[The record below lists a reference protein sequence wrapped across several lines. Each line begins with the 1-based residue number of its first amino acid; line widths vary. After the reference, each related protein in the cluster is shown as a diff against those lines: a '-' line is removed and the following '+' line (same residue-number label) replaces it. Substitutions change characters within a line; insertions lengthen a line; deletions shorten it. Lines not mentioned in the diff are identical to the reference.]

1 MANENFT
8 INVSDEFLED
18 LSARLKNTRWTNGRE
33 SLQWEYGTNKAYL
46 KDFVSYW
53 IEEYDWKKQ
62 EKQFNSYPQFK
73 CNVDGVDIHF
83 FHIKGKGKNPIPIIL
98 THGWPDSFIRYQK
111 IIPILTD
118 PTRFGRNSN
127 DSFDVVIPSV
137 PGFGFSTL
145 PDSKGVNNSDIADLW
160 KKLMTKNLGY
170 EKFGALGGDVGSGVT
185 RYLAYKYPEHLIGI
199 HLTDAGIIRDI
210 VFSTNNENLSTEEIQ
225 YKQSALKWISMEGA
239 YMSIQSTK
247 PQTLSYGLSD
257 SPVGLSAWIL
267 EKFYSWSDCNGNLEK
282 RFSKDELLNN
292 IMIYW
297 LTNSIGTSN
306 HLYYENTHSLPK
318 IGKIIV
324 PTGLALFSKD
334 VLIPPK
340 KWVESN
346 LNVVHWTDIPE
357 GGHFTAM
364 EVPDLFADD
373 VIKFYHNF
381 RANLLSIA

>member
-1 MANENFT
+1 MAIENFT
-8 INVSDEFLED
+8 INISDDFIED

-33 SLQWEYGTNKAYL
+33 SLKWEYGTNKAYL

-160 KKLMTKNLGY
+160 IKLMTKNLGY

-199 HLTDAGIIRDI
+199 HLTDAGIRRDI
-210 VFSTNNENLSTEEIQ
+210 VFSNNNENLSTEEIQ
-225 YKQSALKWISMEGA
+225 YKQSALKWISTEGA

-267 EKFYSWSDCNGNLEK
+267 EKFYTWGDCNGNLEK

-373 VIKFYHNF
+373 VIKFYHNL
-381 RANLLSIA
+381 RANLLSIT

>member
-1 MANENFT
+1 MAIENFT
-8 INVSDEFLED
+8 INISNEILDD

-33 SLQWEYGTNKAYL
+33 SLQWEYGTNKTYL
-46 KDFVSYW
+46 KDFISYW

-62 EKQFNSYPQFK
+62 EEQINSYPQFK
-73 CNVDGVDIHF
+73 CKVDGVDIHF

-160 KKLMTKNLGY
+160 KKLMTENLGY

-199 HLTDAGIIRDI
+199 HLTDVGIIRDI
-210 VFSTNNENLSTEEIQ
+210 VFSTNNEILSTEEKK
-225 YKQSALKWISMEGA
+225 YKQSALNWISMEGA

-247 PQTLSYGLSD
+247 PQTLSYGL
-257 SPVGLSAWIL
+257 
-267 EKFYSWSDCNGNLEK
+267 
-282 RFSKDELLNN
+282 
-292 IMIYW
+292 
-297 LTNSIGTSN
+297 
-306 HLYYENTHSLPK
+306 
-318 IGKIIV
+318 
-324 PTGLALFSKD
+324 
-334 VLIPPK
+334 
-340 KWVESN
+340 
-346 LNVVHWTDIPE
+346 
-357 GGHFTAM
+357 
-364 EVPDLFADD
+364 
-373 VIKFYHNF
+373 
-381 RANLLSIA
+381 

>member
-1 MANENFT
+1 MIVQNFNIDISNEP
-8 INVSDEFLED
+8 IHD
-18 LSARLKNTRWTNGRE
+18 LSVRLKNTRWTSGKE
-33 SLQWEYGTNKAYL
+33 SLKWEYGTNQAYL
-46 KDFVSYW
+46 KDFISYW

-62 EKQFNSYPQFK
+62 EKQLNSYPQFK
-73 CNVDGVDIHF
+73 CTIDDVDIHF
-83 FHIKGKGKNPIPIIL
+83 FHIKGKGENPTPIIL

-127 DSFDVVIPSV
+127 DSFDIIIPSV
-137 PGFGFSTL
+137 PGFGFSHL
-145 PDSKGVNNSDIADLW
+145 PYSKGINNADIADLW
-160 KKLMTKNLGY
+160 KKLMTEALGY

-210 VFSTNNENLSTEEIQ
+210 VFADSHQSLSTEEKQ
-225 YKQSALKWISMEGA
+225 YKQAALQWISQEGG

-257 SPVGLSAWIL
+257 SPAGLSAWIL
-267 EKFYSWSDCNGNLEK
+267 EKFYSWSDCNGNLEN

-297 LTNSIGTSN
+297 LSNSIGTSN

-324 PTGLALFSKD
+324 PTGMALFSKD
-334 VLIPPK
+334 VLLPPK
-340 KWVESN
+340 KWVETN
-346 LNVVHWTDIPE
+346 LNVIHWTDIPE

-364 EVPDLFADD
+364 EAPDLFADD

-381 RANLLSIA
+381 RTNR